1 MSTGFTVGKGNI
13 PVRIGDLV
21 LELTLWN
28 SWCPGMP
35 PSRANAYI
43 MRLFD
48 VTENVPQKN
57 MAPMVIT

>member
-1 MSTGFTVGKGNI
+1 MSTGFTGEGCNV
-13 PVRIGDLV
+13 PVRMGDLV

-28 SWCPGMP
+28 SWWPGMP

-43 MRLFD
+43 MRLLD
-48 VTENVPQKN
+48 VTEKVPQKN

>member
-1 MSTGFTVGKGNI
+1 MGFTGEGRNV
-13 PVRIGDLV
+13 PVRMGDLV

>member
-1 MSTGFTVGKGNI
+1 M
-13 PVRIGDLV
+13 GDLV
-21 LELTLWN
+21 RELTLWN

-48 VTENVPQKN
+48 VTEKVPQKN